1 MYALFP
7 SLLAGLATALGCL
20 IVLLTRIPGRRTLAV
35 VLGGAA
41 GVMLAVVLLDLIPA
55 ALNTGTPLETV
66 LGIVA
71 GIALLWVV
79 DYFFTNH
86 TLSTSLH
93 RGAVMRRMGYMMAI
107 GISLHDLPEGIAIAG
122 AYAVG
127 GGLGPLIALSIA
139 LHNIPEG
146 IATAAPL
153 QMGGLRPIHI
163 LLTVT
168 VVSLFTPMG
177 TLIGIFLIQLSPG
190 HLSFLLALAAGA
202 MIYLIKDELLPSA
215 QQQSMFWSWIG
226 VAAGYLILWFA
237 LHIAG

>member
-1 MYALFP
+1 
-7 SLLAGLATALGCL
+7 
-20 IVLLTRIPGRRTLAV
+20 
-35 VLGGAA
+35 
-41 GVMLAVVLLDLIPA
+41 
-55 ALNTGTPLETV
+55 
-66 LGIVA
+66 
-71 GIALLWVV
+71 
-79 DYFFTNH
+79 
-86 TLSTSLH
+86 
-93 RGAVMRRMGYMMAI
+93 MRQMGYMMAI

-153 QMGGLRPIHI
+153 LMGGHI
-163 LLTVT
+163 LLTVS
-168 VVSLFTPMG
+168 VVSLFTPLG

-215 QQQSMFWSWIG
+215 QDQSMFWSWFG
-226 VAAGYLILWFA
+226 VAAGYFILWFA
-237 LHIAG
+237 LHLAG

>member
-1 MYALFP
+1 MYALLP

-20 IVLLTRIPGRRTLAV
+20 IVILARPPGRRALAV
-35 VLGGAA
+35 ILGGAA

-55 ALNTGTPLETV
+55 ALNTGTPLETIF
-66 LGIVA
+66 GIAA

-79 DYFFTNH
+79 DFLFTNRP
-86 TLSTSLH
+86 TASSLH
-93 RGAVMRRMGYMMAI
+93 RGAAMRQMGYMMAI

-153 QMGGLRPIHI
+153 LMGGLRPVHI
-163 LLTVT
+163 LLTVS
-168 VVSLFTPMG
+168 VVSLFTPLG

-215 QQQSMFWSWIG
+215 QDQSMFWSWFG
-226 VAAGYLILWFA
+226 VAAGYFILWFA
-237 LHIAG
+237 LHLAG